1 MKKTIICLIFALC
14 SAAGFS
20 QNNHSLVQEGK
31 SWEVLSVILN
41 GTFPWDT
48 TYTTLS
54 YQFIGDTTLN
64 NNTYHKLYRS
74 SEETSFA
81 WSFRY
86 FMREENKKV
95 WLKEDAVSPE
105 MLMYDLSA
113 NQGDTLEVGWS
124 GEYVPLIVD
133 SIGEIE
139 INGTMRIKYWLSAE
153 YQEYTETWIDGVGS
167 NKGVCFSGSATMVGG
182 WCWFLCM
189 SEDGELI
196 YRNPYYESCYLFTG
210 TEDLKESSLHIYPNP
225 AKTHLNIEL
234 PEEFEHQNTW
244 LEIGDLNGR
253 ILLKNSTTATNILLD
268 ISSIKPGIYLVKV
281 QNSNTV
287 AWKRIIIQ

>member
-1 MKKTIICLIFALC
+1 MKKTIIYLIFVLC
-14 SAAGFS
+14 SAAGFG
-20 QNNHSLVQEGK
+20 QNNYSLVQEGK

-41 GTFPWDT
+41 GSFPWDT

-64 NNTYHKLYRS
+64 NKTYHKLYRS
-74 SEETSFA
+74 SEETSFD
-81 WSFRY
+81 WNFRY

-95 WLKEDAVSPE
+95 WLKEDAVSPD

-113 NQGDTLEVGWS
+113 SQGDTLEVGWS

-153 YQEYTETWIDGVGS
+153 YQEYTETWIDGIGS
-167 NKGVCFSGSATMVGG
+167 NKGVCFSGSATMAGG

-196 YRNPYYESCYLFTG
+196 YRNPYYESCYLYTG
-210 TEDLKESSLHIYPNP
+210 TEDLKEISLQIYPNP

-234 PEEFEHQNTW
+234 PEEFKHQNTW
-244 LEIGDLNGR
+244 LEIRDLNGR
-253 ILLKNSTTATNILLD
+253 ILLKNSTTAPNILLN
-268 ISSIKPGIYLVKV
+268 ISSIKPGTYLIKV

-287 AWKRIIIQ
+287 TWKRIIIQ